1 MLANSGTVDLR
12 GSGMTR
18 ILGNGRYANVTAT
31 MALVVALG
39 GSAYAANTVRS
50 KDIKNGE
57 VQRVD
62 LANNAVTSGKVRNG
76 TLLSKDF
83 KRGQIPAGQK
93 GAPGAPGATG
103 PKGDTG
109 PSDVFQAFRN
119 TISPPPLPDDATTTL
134 VTLPLAAGRYVIFG
148 KLDFDGGGTM
158 TCRLRAGD
166 DSDRVLASAA
176 GVGGWNCN
184 MQLVHEFS
192 AAGTAILEIDTPP
205 GAGARAGDAKVT
217 AIRVGSLSNV
227 AVTG

>member
-1 MLANSGTVDLR
+1 
-12 GSGMTR
+12 MTR

-31 MALVVALG
+31 MALIVALG

-50 KDIKNGE
+50 RDIKNGE
-57 VQRVD
+57 VKRVD

-83 KRGQIPAGQK
+83 RRGQIPAGAT
-93 GAPGAPGATG
+93 GRTG
-103 PKGDTG
+103 PKGDKGDPG

-119 TISPPPLPDDATTTL
+119 AISPPVLPDNATTTL
-134 VTLPLAAGRYVIFG
+134 VTLPLAAGKYVIFG

-158 TCRLRAGD
+158 TCRLRAGG
-166 DSDRVLASAA
+166 DSDRMLATAG

-184 MQLVHEFS
+184 MQLVHEFA
-192 AAGTAILEIDTPP
+192 AAGSAILEIDTPP

-217 AIRVGSLSNV
+217 AIRVGALSNV
-227 AVTG
+227 AVGG